1 MMHSP
6 ILKTSLSAS
15 LVIPNQES
23 LPMLRKALAFIDHLQ
38 GIDLEL
44 VIVDHQSRDPE
55 LHSFY
60 RELDMKVP
68 FRLVR
73 YERGFNYSLMINAGV
88 EASTHPIVVM
98 MNNDVEITHSES
110 FLQLV
115 RHAVRPAVGVLGS
128 KLLYSDNSIQHC
140 GVALLEGGHA
150 DHILRHVSSDDLM
163 YQKMLSEVREYH
175 AVTGALMACR
185 REVFDA
191 VEGFNEVYLPIEYN
205 DIDFCLKVRERGL
218 KVICLPLEDVYHHE
232 SVSRGKELDAMG
244 RLIRSEA
251 SRYMS
256 QRWSEEY
263 SRLDPFLDPRIDYF
277 PNRLHPAGDVKSLA
291 KSSL

>member
-1 MMHSP
+1 MD
-6 ILKTSLSAS
+6 
-15 LVIPNQES
+15 Q
-23 LPMLRKALAFIDHLQ
+23 LQ

-60 RELDMKVP
+60 RELERKVP
-68 FRLVR
+68 FRLVP
-73 YERGFNYSLMINAGV
+73 YARGFSYSMMINAGV
-88 EASTHPIVVM
+88 EASTRPIVVM
-98 MNNDVEITHSES
+98 MNNDVEITHPES
-110 FLQLV
+110 LLELV
-115 RHAVRPAVGVLGS
+115 RHAMRAEVGVVGS
-128 KLLYSDNSIQHC
+128 RLLYPDDTIQHC

-150 DHILRHVSSDDLM
+150 DHILRHVQNNDPV
-163 YQKMLSEVREYH
+163 YQKTLTEVREFR

-218 KVICLPLEDVYHHE
+218 KVVCLPLEEVYHHE

-263 SRLDPFLDPRIDYF
+263 SRLDPFLNPRIDYF
-277 PNRLHPAGDVKSLA
+277 PNRLHPAGDVKSPA